1 MGWFSRFALI
11 LPVLVLFSC
20 EKRQHA
26 QISGSIHGMK
36 VYFSQSETRKKYQ
49 NDFPKL
55 AADLKAVGVNTIF
68 TTVYEGRKAFFPS
81 RVFRWSDPDLNLL
94 ELRRVMKQNNIR
106 FAAICQIFY
115 DPDIVLNRDD
125 LIPVDSYGNN
135 VYVDWQKMVC
145 PTDKE
150 YRLYKLSIV
159 KEVAKK
165 FQPDILCLDFMR
177 YPTTWELVLPNEKPD
192 QLREFCF
199 CNRCLSLFIQKYSLV
214 FPDSLTETA
223 QKASWI
229 LENHGE
235 KWTAWKVENIT
246 RFVKSVRSAIEK
258 IDPNIKILVHTVP
271 WSGEQFNQAILR
283 VAGQDVKALTPYVD
297 YFSPMIYHKMIGQD
311 AEFIHDL
318 TAELYETT
326 RKPILPSIQVEASG
340 EFQDFTPNEF
350 EQALVYALMTPS
362 AGAVVFNW
370 ENLAQIGTNESNRQT
385 RRLVLQKVFQ

>member
-1 MGWFSRFALI
+1 MGWLSRFALI
-11 LPVLVLFSC
+11 VPILFIFSC
-20 EKRQHA
+20 DKRQSA
-26 QISGSIHGMK
+26 KSTGSLHGMK

-49 NDFPKL
+49 NDFLKL
-55 AADLKAVGVNTIF
+55 AADLKTVGVNTIF
-68 TTVYEGRKAFFPS
+68 TTVYEGRKAYYPS
-81 RVFRWSDPDLNLL
+81 RVMHSSEPKLNLI
-94 ELRRVMKQNNIR
+94 EMRDVMKQNDIR

-115 DPDIVLNRDD
+115 DPDIVLNRSD
-125 LIPVDSYGNN
+125 LIPVDSHGNN

-150 YRLYKLSIV
+150 YRQYKLSVV

-165 FQPDILCLDFMR
+165 FRPDILCLDFVR

-192 QLREFCF
+192 QIRDFCF
-199 CNRCLSLFIQKYSLV
+199 CNRCLLSFTQKYSLD
-214 FPDSLTETA
+214 FPDSLIETA
-223 QKASWI
+223 QKAAWI

-235 KWTAWKVENIT
+235 QWTAWKVENIT
-246 RFVKSVRSAIEK
+246 RFVKSVRLAVER

-271 WSGEQFNQAILR
+271 WSSEQFDQAILR
-283 VAGQDVKALTPYVD
+283 IAGQDVKALTPYVD

-326 RKPILPSIQVEASG
+326 RKPILPSIQIEASN
-340 EFQDFTPNEF
+340 EFQDYTSNEF
-350 EQALVYALMTPS
+350 EQALIYALMTPS
-362 AGAVVFNW
+362 VGAVAFNW
-370 ENLAQIGTNESNRQT
+370 GNLIQIGTNESDRQA